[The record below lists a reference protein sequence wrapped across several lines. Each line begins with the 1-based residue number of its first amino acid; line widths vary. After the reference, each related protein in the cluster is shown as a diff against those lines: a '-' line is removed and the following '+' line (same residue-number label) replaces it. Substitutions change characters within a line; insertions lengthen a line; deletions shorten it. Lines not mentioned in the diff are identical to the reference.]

1 MLAWDWEAFIELDV
15 PTDFSLE
22 ITLISELYT
31 NVGNH
36 YYSKELRVIV
46 AKIIYENVCGVRLLI
61 DDAN

>member
-36 YYSKELRVIV
+36 YYSKEL
-46 AKIIYENVCGVRLLI
+46 KE
-61 DDAN
+61 